1 MAISVALPHGARRPA
16 LPPTV
21 WRKTVEACLAVVFA
35 LVILGPM
42 VGLALWSVA
51 LRWYWPSPLPQEI
64 GLDYWLQALGLQTSL
79 AIGAVSIGQALKN
92 SLLVA
97 TVVLVLAMAI
107 SVPAGYALAR
117 YQFRL
122 RFVVLLLFLLPQA
135 FPQQPVFVNLLLLFN
150 RMGLT
155 GTVPGVIM
163 THLVISLVF
172 AVWISTAAFKAIPPE
187 LEEAARSVGAS
198 ALRTFFHV
206 TLPLAAP
213 GLAASAIFVFLTS
226 LDEFTG
232 TFFIG
237 LPFVTTLPMLLYS
250 ASGYNLQFASVIAI
264 VLLIPS
270 ILFMVIIERFLRA
283 EHIGSIGV

>member
-1 MAISVALPHGARRPA
+1 MAIDAALPRTARRPA

-21 WRKTVEACLAVVFA
+21 LRKTVEACLGVIFA

-51 LRWYWPSPLPQEI
+51 LRWYWPSPLPQEV

-92 SLLVA
+92 SLLIA
-97 TVVLVLAMAI
+97 TVVLALAMAI

-122 RFVVLLLFLLPQA
+122 RYAVLLLFLLPQA

-172 AVWISTAAFKAIPPE
+172 AVWISSAAFKAIPPE

-198 ALRTFFHV
+198 PLRTFFQV

-283 EHIGSIGV
+283 EHIGGIGV